1 MITHSLRAFRHRNF
15 RLFFFGQ
22 TFGIIGYW
30 VQQIA
35 MAWLVYRLTGSAWL
49 LGVTAFAGQ
58 AAVLVLAPFGGIWAD
73 RVDRRKLI
81 IIAQAIAAV
90 PAFTL
95 ALLTWLDVV
104 EVWHVIVLA
113 LLLGVVIAIDAPIRQ
128 SFLPEM
134 VPERQDLPSAIAFN
148 SGMYNAARMIGPT
161 IAGLL
166 LAATSEAFCFL
177 VNGVTKAIALAP
189 LLVMVIPARAQRG
202 APPPVWR
209 ALKEGVAYARDLV
222 PARMLLPVVALV
234 SFMATPYQALMPIF
248 AAEVFAGGAE
258 LLGFLMGAAG
268 LGGVC
273 AIVLLASRRD
283 VRGLLRWMACACF
296 CAGAGLAVFAYSD
309 HLALSVAMLMIAGAG
324 IVLTVNGV
332 STILLT
338 IVDERMRGR
347 VSGYYTMAFLG
358 MYPLGGLAAGAL
370 ASWIGAMHTLALG
383 GASCIACSIWLWT
396 RIPGLRVHL
405 RPIYVRLGLVT
416 Q

>member
-1 MITHSLRAFRHRNF
+1 MIRHSLRAFRHRNF

-22 TFGIIGYW
+22 SLGIIGYW

-73 RVDRRKLI
+73 RVDRKKLI
-81 IIAQAIAAV
+81 TIAQAIAAV

-95 ALLTWLDVV
+95 AALTWLDVV
-104 EVWHVIVLA
+104 QVWHVIVLA
-113 LLLGVVIAIDAPIRQ
+113 LVLGVVIAIDAPIRQ

-134 VPERQDLPSAIAFN
+134 VPDRQDLPSAIAFN

-166 LAATSEAFCFL
+166 LAATGEAFCFL
-177 VNGVTKAIALAP
+177 VNGVTKLIALVP
-189 LLVMVIPARAQRG
+189 LLVMVFPARPPRG
-202 APPPVWR
+202 TPPPVWR
-209 ALKEGVAYARDLV
+209 ALKEGVAYAWNLV

-248 AAEVFAGGAE
+248 AAEVFGGGAE
-258 LLGFLMGAAG
+258 LLGFLMAAAG

-273 AIVLLASRRD
+273 AIVLLASRRE
-283 VRGLLRWMACACF
+283 VRGLLRWIAAACF
-296 CAGAGLAVFAYSD
+296 CAGTALSVFAYSS
-309 HLALSVAMLMIAGAG
+309 HLALSVLMLMIAGAG

-338 IVDERMRGR
+338 IADERMRGR

-383 GASCIACSIWLWT
+383 GACCIACAIWLWT
-396 RIPGLRVHL
+396 RLPGLRVHL
-405 RPIYVRLGLVT
+405 RPIYVRLGIVT